1 MQNAGTDKN
10 TNILTP
16 ASSNMQAG
24 PVNNFEI
31 SSLQPMFSQSISF
44 FLNWNTFLSLI
55 FSSKLVS
62 DQVPRLQVSFEKV
75 EF

>member
-16 ASSNMQAG
+16 ASSNMQAS

-31 SSLQPMFSQSISF
+31 SSLQPMFSQSIF
-44 FLNWNTFLSLI
+44 FFKLEYFSLSN
-55 FSSKLVS
+55 FFF
-62 DQVPRLQVSFEKV
+62 QTGQ
-75 EF
+75 

>member
-10 TNILTP
+10 ANILTP

-31 SSLQPMFSQSISF
+31 SSLQPMFSPRSF
-44 FLNWNTFLSLI
+44 STFFWQTFLSNFFLQTGEWPLATGQALI
-55 FSSKLVS
+55 L
-62 DQVPRLQVSFEKV
+62 
-75 EF
+75 